1 MVPTQT
7 TQGREVTTIL
17 DVRSVSKAFGGLR
30 AVHEVSID
38 LNDGEI
44 LGIIGP
50 NGAGKTTLFNMIS
63 GAIPADNGTV
73 TFNGQRIETMK
84 PHAIANLGLVR
95 TFQVVKP
102 FAGLTVHENVL
113 VGAFLRRQDPAK
125 ADKQAL
131 EMMEVTGL
139 TPYADRSAQDLTL
152 AIRKRL
158 ELARALATDPKL
170 LLLDEVLAGL
180 TPTEGVQM
188 IEVVRSIR
196 ESGISVLII
205 EHVMAAIMALSDRI
219 AVIHH
224 GELLA
229 IDEPAV
235 IVKDPKVV
243 EAYLGEE
250 YQIAPH

>member
-1 MVPTQT
+1 M
-7 TQGREVTTIL
+7 TTIL
-17 DVRSVSKAFGGLR
+17 DVQDVSKTFGGLR

-38 LNDGEI
+38 LNNGEI

-63 GAIPADNGTV
+63 GAIPADSGSV
-73 TFNGQRIETMK
+73 TFNGQRTEKMK
-84 PHAIANLGLVR
+84 PHEIANLGLVR

-113 VGAFLRRQDPAK
+113 VGAFLRRQDPAE
-125 ADKQAL
+125 ADAQAR
-131 EMMEVTGL
+131 EMMEITGL
-139 TPYADRSAQDLTL
+139 TPYSNRSAQDLTL

-158 ELARALATDPKL
+158 ELARALATDPKV

-180 TPTEGVQM
+180 TPTEGAQM
-188 IEVVRSIR
+188 VEVVRSIR
-196 ESGISVLII
+196 DRGISILII

-219 AVIHH
+219 AVVHH

-229 IDEPAV
+229 IGEPAV

-250 YQIAPH
+250 FQIAPD

>member
-1 MVPTQT
+1 M
-7 TQGREVTTIL
+7 TTIL
-17 DVRSVSKAFGGLR
+17 DVQSVSKTFGGLR
-30 AVHEVSID
+30 AVHEVSFD

-50 NGAGKTTLFNMIS
+50 NGAGKTTLFNMIA
-63 GAIPADNGTV
+63 GAIPADSGTV
-73 TFNGQRIETMK
+73 TFDGHRTEKMK
-84 PHAIANLGLVR
+84 PHEIAKLGLVR

-102 FAGLTVHENVL
+102 FGALTVHENVL
-113 VGAFLRRQDPAK
+113 VGAFLRRQDPSEAEE
-125 ADKQAL
+125 QAR
-131 EMMEVTGL
+131 EMMEITGL
-139 TPYADRSAQDLTL
+139 MPYSDRSAQDLTL

-158 ELARALATDPKL
+158 ELARALATDPTV

-180 TPTEGVQM
+180 TPTEGAEM
-188 IEVVRSIR
+188 IDVVRSIR
-196 ESGISVLII
+196 DRGISVLII

-229 IDEPAV
+229 IGEPAV

-250 YQIAPH
+250 FQIAPD

>member
-1 MVPTQT
+1 MTA
-7 TQGREVTTIL
+7 IL
-17 DVRSVSKAFGGLR
+17 DVQAVSKTFGGLR
-30 AVHEVSID
+30 AVHEVSLD
-38 LNDGEI
+38 LNEGEI

-50 NGAGKTTLFNMIS
+50 NGAGKTTLFNIIS
-63 GAIPADNGTV
+63 GAIPADTGSV
-73 TFNGQRIETMK
+73 TFDGKRTEKMK
-84 PHAIANLGLVR
+84 PHEIANLGLVR
-95 TFQVVKP
+95 TFQAVKP

-113 VGAFLRRQDPAK
+113 VGAFLRRQDPSEAE
-125 ADKQAL
+125 KQAH
-131 EMMEVTGL
+131 EMMEITGL
-139 TPYADRSAQDLTL
+139 TTYADRSAQDLTL

-158 ELARALATDPKL
+158 ELARALATSPTV

-180 TPTEGVQM
+180 TPTESAEM

-196 ESGISVLII
+196 DRGISILII

-229 IDEPAV
+229 VGEPAV
-235 IVKDPKVV
+235 IVKDPNVV

-250 YQIAPH
+250 FQIAPD